1 MSNKTSNRIKITITV
16 LPDTYTKLKSLS
28 DISGRTLGDT
38 VDKLINNCEEIFMSR
53 SGRSVPLRVILE
65 KYRDAFIRRLLND
78 EDVSSICVSEGI
90 SSIECY
96 FIDYFIK
103 DLLVRIGELIIRG
116 RIKPR
121 DLINLRKPKQ

>member
-38 VDKLINNCEEIFMSR
+38 IDSLISSCEEVWSSR
-53 SGRSVPLRVILE
+53 RSIPLKIVLE
-65 KYRDAFIRRLLND
+65 KYKDALIRRILND
-78 EDVSSICVSEGI
+78 EYVGSICVSESI

-96 FIDYFIK
+96 FIDYYTR
-103 DLLVRIGELIIRG
+103 DLLARIGELIVRG

-121 DLINLRKPKQ
+121 DLISLRVKQ